1 MAIFSPFFVSRSFR
15 LKEIRGFSRLK
26 YGKTKAKYHFFWRIY
41 RIFKLSAGI
50 KLL

>member
-1 MAIFSPFFVSRSFR
+1 MAIFSPFFVSHSFR

-26 YGKTKAKYHFFWRIY
+26 YGKTKAKYHFWRIY